1 MGINKDYENV
11 NKIEKGM
18 YIFMYLRNKK
28 QYYRIT
34 RVYKQKKFIYNHLGT
49 FDCVPLKLE
58 LDRTEI
64 LPSNINKE
72 YYYKSTFKLVESG
85 YCFWFKLL
93 PLDFICETDEK
104 IFEIFRE

>member
-1 MGINKDYENV
+1 MGINEDYENIS
-11 NKIEKGM
+11 KIEKGM

-28 QYYRIT
+28 EYYKIT
-34 RVYKQKKFIYNHLGT
+34 TVYENFISDHKVT

-72 YYYKSTFKLVESG
+72 YYYRSTFKLVESEG
-85 YCFWFKLL
+85 RCWFKLL
-93 PLDFICETDEK
+93 PLGFICETDEK
-104 IFEIFRE
+104 VFEIFRE